1 MVDLLSSGRP
11 RPRRIARI
19 WRRRS
24 LRVAVAVLVAVAA
37 LVVLRFT
44 VDSTRAAVDPRAT
57 AATTTPVGPATRF
70 DRLPGRTPIPDPAQT
85 GDLLSG
91 PLPAL
96 GGPSQLTA
104 RRAAGLVLG
113 RYCSD
118 LTRFSVAVDPET
130 HGRNADWD
138 HVLVLVTDRLY
149 TDSGP
154 AMQLDLEWDV
164 RTYRWFGP
172 LTLLRGC

>member
-1 MVDLLSSGRP
+1 MVDLLSSGPP

-19 WRRRS
+19 WRRRRV
-24 LRVAVAVLVAVAA
+24 RVAVAVLVAVAA

-44 VDSTRAAVDPRAT
+44 VGSTRSAVDPPAA
-57 AATTTPVGPATRF
+57 AATTTPVGPATPL
-70 DRLPGRTPIPDPAQT
+70 DRLPGRTPIPEPAQT
-85 GDLLSG
+85 RDLLSG
-91 PLPAL
+91 PLPVL
-96 GGPSQLTA
+96 GGSSEVAA
-104 RRAAGLVLG
+104 RRAAGLVVG
-113 RYCSD
+113 RYCVD
-118 LTRFSVAVDPET
+118 LTRFSVAVDPAT
-130 HGRNADWD
+130 DGRNADWR

-154 AMQLDLEWDV
+154 AMQLRLEWDV